1 MRETFENHQVSEAST
16 LRAWYAFRPEYP
28 MKRLSAGALAASIV
42 VLLGTAVVSPPI
54 LADDVTARQNEVAQ
68 HGADVMP
75 FSLAATTHIF
85 TKTADGGVQ
94 RVVTKHPDPKQVALI
109 RRHLATIARR
119 FSAGDFGAP
128 EQIHGNDMPGLAVLR
143 TAHPGE
149 LKIDYH
155 DVRDGGEIVYRSERP
170 RLVDALHDWF
180 DAQLSDH
187 GHDAMAGHDSGAMR
201 HHPADASTR

>member
-1 MRETFENHQVSEAST
+1 
-16 LRAWYAFRPEYP
+16 
-28 MKRLSAGALAASIV
+28 MKSLAAWV
-42 VLLGTAVVSPPI
+42 AVLLGTAVVSPLT
-54 LADDVTARQNEVAQ
+54 LADVTARQKQVAQ

-94 RVVTKHPDPKQVALI
+94 RVVTKHPDPKQTALI
-109 RRHLATIARR
+109 RKHLAAIADR

-143 TAHPGE
+143 TAQPGE
-149 LKIDYH
+149 LKIGYH
-155 DVRDGGEIVYRSERP
+155 DVRDGGEIVYRSDQP
-170 RLVDALHDWF
+170 RLVAALHDWF

-187 GHDAMAGHDSGAMR
+187 GHDAMAGHDPGAMH
-201 HHPADASTR
+201 HHPADMSGMSGQ

>member
-1 MRETFENHQVSEAST
+1 MDHLGRKMMLEFEKPLSGDLDVFPRALHPLQLIRTFNDSQAP
-16 LRAWYAFRPEYP
+16 YGC
-28 MKRLSAGALAASIV
+28 RL
-42 VLLGTAVVSPPI
+42 
-54 LADDVTARQNEVAQ
+54 
-68 HGADVMP
+68 
-75 FSLAATTHIF
+75 
-85 TKTADGGVQ
+85 
-94 RVVTKHPDPKQVALI
+94 VALI

-187 GHDAMAGHDSGAMR
+187 GHDAMAGHDSGAMH

>member
-1 MRETFENHQVSEAST
+1 MRKVFANH
-16 LRAWYAFRPEYP
+16 R
-28 MKRLSAGALAASIV
+28 MKSLAARV
-42 VLLGTAVVSPPI
+42 AVLLGTAVVSPLT
-54 LADDVTARQNEVAQ
+54 LADVTARQKEVAQ

-94 RVVTKHPDPKQVALI
+94 RVVTKHPDPKQTALI
-109 RRHLATIARR
+109 RKHLAAIADR

-143 TAHPGE
+143 TAQPGE
-149 LKIDYH
+149 LKIGYH
-155 DVRDGGEIVYRSERP
+155 DVRDGGEIVYRSDRP
-170 RLVDALHDWF
+170 RLVTALHDWF

-187 GHDAMAGHDSGAMR
+187 GHDAMAGHDPRAMH
-201 HHPADASTR
+201 HHPADMSGMSGQ